1 MSPPPETSDPW
12 KVLGQWFPDLNDE
25 TWEKL
30 QVYTELL
37 REWNDKINLV
47 SRKDTDRL
55 ETKHLAHC
63 LTITKFL
70 RLMPK
75 ARLLDV
81 GTGGGLPG
89 IPLAIC
95 FPQARFTLL
104 DSIAKKVMVVEDM
117 VQRLGLSNVE
127 VKRGRVEELPKKK
140 SYDFVIGRAVTAL
153 PTFFGW
159 VHDKIA
165 KGASHSPANGILYL
179 KGGDYSEELQTSGL
193 HPAKIWNLDELLPQA
208 ELEEKY
214 LIHFKI

>member
-1 MSPPPETSDPW
+1 MNNGEDSWETL
-12 KVLGQWFPDLNDE
+12 KKWFPDIE
-25 TWEKL
+25 QGTWEKL
-30 QVYTELL
+30 HEYTSLL
-37 REWNDKINLV
+37 REWNAKINLV

-55 ETKHLAHC
+55 EVKHLAHC

-95 FPQARFTLL
+95 YPEARFSLM
-104 DSIAKKVMVVEDM
+104 DSIGKKVMVVEDM
-117 VQRLGLSNVE
+117 VNRLSLQNAE
-127 VKRGRVEELPKKK
+127 VIRGRVEELPKKK

-159 VHDKIA
+159 VQNKIA
-165 KGASHSPANGILYL
+165 KGAKHSPANGILYL
-179 KGGDYSEELQTSGL
+179 KGGDYTEELNSSGL
-193 HPAKIWNLDELLPQA
+193 HPAKIWNLDKLLPEA
-208 ELEEKY
+208 ELGEKF

>member
-1 MSPPPETSDPW
+1 MSKEENPW
-12 KVLGQWFPDLNDE
+12 DLLKVWFPDLTPDAWSKVEEYIN
-25 TWEKL
+25 
-30 QVYTELL
+30 LL
-37 REWNDKINLV
+37 REWNAKINLV

-95 FPQARFTLL
+95 YPQAKFTLL
-104 DSIAKKVMVVEDM
+104 DSIGKKVMVVEDM
-117 VQRLGLSNVE
+117 VERLGLTNVE
-127 VKRGRVEELPKKK
+127 VKRGRVEELPRKK
-140 SYDFVIGRAVTAL
+140 SYDFIIGRAVTAL

-159 VHDKIA
+159 VQNKVS
-165 KGASHSPANGILYL
+165 KGAKHSHANGILYL
-179 KGGDYSEELQTSGL
+179 KGGDYSEELKASGL
-193 HPAKIWNLDELLPQA
+193 HPAKIWNLDELLPEA
-208 ELEEKY
+208 ELGEKF

>member
-1 MSPPPETSDPW
+1 MNSGEDPW
-12 KVLGQWFPDLNDE
+12 DTLRKWFPDLEEE
-25 TWEKL
+25 TWTKL
-30 QVYTELL
+30 KEYTSLL
-37 REWNDKINLV
+37 REWNTKINLV

-55 ETKHLAHC
+55 EIKHLAHC

-95 FPQARFTLL
+95 YPEARFTLM
-104 DSIAKKVMVVEDM
+104 DSIGKKVMVVEDM
-117 VQRLGLSNVE
+117 VKRLDLQNAE
-127 VKRGRVEELPKKK
+127 VIRARVEELPRKK

-159 VHDKIA
+159 VQNKIA
-165 KGASHSPANGILYL
+165 KGAKHSPANGILYL
-179 KGGDYSEELQTSGL
+179 KGGDYTEELNSSGL
-193 HPAKIWNLDELLPQA
+193 HPAKIWNLDELLPEA
-208 ELEEKY
+208 ELGEKF

>member
-1 MSPPPETSDPW
+1 MNSGEDPW
-12 KVLGQWFPDLNDE
+12 DTLRKWFPDLEEE
-25 TWEKL
+25 TWTKL
-30 QVYTELL
+30 KEYTYLL
-37 REWNDKINLV
+37 REWNAKINLV

-55 ETKHLAHC
+55 EIKHLAHC

-95 FPQARFTLL
+95 YPEARFTLM
-104 DSIAKKVMVVEDM
+104 DSIGKKVMVVEDM
-117 VQRLGLSNVE
+117 VKRLDLQNAE
-127 VKRGRVEELPKKK
+127 VIRARVEELPRKK

-159 VHDKIA
+159 VQNKIA
-165 KGASHSPANGILYL
+165 KGAKHSPANGILYL
-179 KGGDYSEELQTSGL
+179 KGGDYTEELNSSGL
-193 HPAKIWNLDELLPQA
+193 HPAKIWNLDELLPEA
-208 ELEEKY
+208 ELGEKF

>member
-1 MSPPPETSDPW
+1 MNNGEDSWETL
-12 KVLGQWFPDLNDE
+12 KKWFPNIEQE

-30 QVYTELL
+30 HEYTSLL
-37 REWNDKINLV
+37 REWNAKINLV

-55 ETKHLAHC
+55 EVKHLAHC

-95 FPQARFTLL
+95 YPEARFTLM
-104 DSIAKKVMVVEDM
+104 DSIGKKVMVVEDM
-117 VQRLGLSNVE
+117 VNRLGLQNAE
-127 VKRGRVEELPKKK
+127 VIRGRVEELPKKK

-159 VHDKIA
+159 VQNKIA
-165 KGASHSPANGILYL
+165 KGAKHSPANGILYL
-179 KGGDYSEELQTSGL
+179 KGGDYTEELNSSGL
-193 HPAKIWNLDELLPQA
+193 HPAKIWNLDKLLPEA
-208 ELEEKY
+208 ELGEKF

>member
-1 MSPPPETSDPW
+1 MTDTPEPW
-12 KVLGQWFPDLNDE
+12 ETLGEWFPDLDPEN
-25 TWEKL
+25 WKKL
-30 QVYTELL
+30 QHYIDLL
-37 REWNDKINLV
+37 REWNAKINLV

-63 LTITKFL
+63 LTLTKFL

-95 FPQARFTLL
+95 YPQARFTLL

-153 PTFFGW
+153 PTFFNW
-159 VHDKIA
+159 VQDKIA
-165 KGASHSPANGILYL
+165 KGARHSPANGILYL

-208 ELEEKY
+208 ELGEKY

>member
-1 MSPPPETSDPW
+1 MNNGEDSWETL
-12 KVLGQWFPDLNDE
+12 KKWFPDIEKE

-30 QVYTELL
+30 HEYTSLL
-37 REWNDKINLV
+37 REWNAKINLV

-55 ETKHLAHC
+55 EVKHLAHC

-95 FPQARFTLL
+95 YPEARFTLM
-104 DSIAKKVMVVEDM
+104 DSIGKKVMVVEDM
-117 VQRLGLSNVE
+117 VNRLGLQNAE
-127 VKRGRVEELPKKK
+127 VIRGRVEELPKKK

-159 VHDKIA
+159 VQNKIA
-165 KGASHSPANGILYL
+165 KGAKHSPANGILYL
-179 KGGDYSEELQTSGL
+179 KGGDYTEELNSSGL
-193 HPAKIWNLDELLPQA
+193 HPAKIWNLDKLLPEA
-208 ELEEKY
+208 ELGEKF

>member
-1 MSPPPETSDPW
+1 MNNREDSWETL
-12 KVLGQWFPDLNDE
+12 KKWFPDIEQE

-30 QVYTELL
+30 HEYTSLL
-37 REWNDKINLV
+37 REWNAKINLV

-55 ETKHLAHC
+55 EVKHLAHC

-95 FPQARFTLL
+95 YPEARFTLM
-104 DSIAKKVMVVEDM
+104 DSIGKKVMVVEDM
-117 VQRLGLSNVE
+117 VNRLSLQNAE
-127 VKRGRVEELPKKK
+127 VIRGRVEELPKKK

-159 VHDKIA
+159 VQNKIA
-165 KGASHSPANGILYL
+165 KGAKHSPANGILYL
-179 KGGDYSEELQTSGL
+179 KGGDYTEELNSSGL
-193 HPAKIWNLDELLPQA
+193 HPAKIWNLDKLLPEA
-208 ELEEKY
+208 ELGEKF

>member
-1 MSPPPETSDPW
+1 MSDQTDPW
-12 KVLGQWFPDLNDE
+12 KTLRSWFPDLDE
-25 TWEKL
+25 ESWPKL
-30 QVYTELL
+30 EQYCDLL
-37 REWNDKINLV
+37 REWNAKINLV

-89 IPLAIC
+89 IPLSIC
-95 FPQARFTLL
+95 YPRARFTLM
-104 DSIAKKVMVVEDM
+104 DSIGKKVMVVEDM
-117 VQRLGLSNVE
+117 LKRLDLSNAE
-127 VKRGRVEELPKKK
+127 VKRGRVEELPRKK
-140 SYDFVIGRAVTAL
+140 SYDFIIGRAVTAL

-159 VHDKIA
+159 VQDKVA
-165 KGASHSPANGILYL
+165 KGAKHFPANGILYL
-179 KGGDYSEELQTSGL
+179 KGGDYTKELKTSGL
-193 HPAKIWNLDELLPQA
+193 HPAKIWNLDELLPEA
-208 ELEEKY
+208 ELGEKF

>member
-1 MSPPPETSDPW
+1 MNNGEDSWETL
-12 KVLGQWFPDLNDE
+12 KKWFPDIEQE

-30 QVYTELL
+30 HEYTSLL
-37 REWNDKINLV
+37 REWNAKINLV

-55 ETKHLAHC
+55 EVKHLAHC

-95 FPQARFTLL
+95 YPEARFTLM
-104 DSIAKKVMVVEDM
+104 DSIGKKVMVVEDM
-117 VQRLGLSNVE
+117 VNQLSLQNAE
-127 VKRGRVEELPKKK
+127 VIRGRVEELPKKK

-159 VHDKIA
+159 VQNKIA
-165 KGASHSPANGILYL
+165 KGAKHSPANGILYL
-179 KGGDYSEELQTSGL
+179 KGGDYTEELNSSGL
-193 HPAKIWNLDELLPQA
+193 HPAKIWNLDKLLPEA
-208 ELEEKY
+208 ELGEKF

>member
-1 MSPPPETSDPW
+1 MAEVQDPWPVLKGWFPGISDP
-12 KVLGQWFPDLNDE
+12 QWD
-25 TWEKL
+25 KL
-30 QVYTELL
+30 EEYTALL
-37 REWNDKINLV
+37 REWNAKINLV
-47 SRKDTDRL
+47 SRKDMDRL

-95 FPQARFTLL
+95 YPEARFTLM
-104 DSIAKKVMVVEDM
+104 DSIGKKVMVVEDM
-117 VQRLGLSNVE
+117 VKRLDLQNAE
-127 VKRGRVEELPKKK
+127 VIRGRVEELPKKK

-159 VHDKIA
+159 VQNKIA
-165 KGASHSPANGILYL
+165 KGAKHSPANGILYL
-179 KGGDYSEELQTSGL
+179 KGGDYTEELNSSGL
-193 HPAKIWNLDELLPQA
+193 HPAKIWNLDELLPEA
-208 ELEEKY
+208 ELGEKF

>member
-1 MSPPPETSDPW
+1 MNHGEDPW
-12 KVLGQWFPDLNDE
+12 DTLCKWFPDLKQE
-25 TWEKL
+25 SWTKL
-30 QVYTELL
+30 NQYTSIL
-37 REWNDKINLV
+37 REWNAKINLV
-47 SRKDTDRL
+47 SRKDTDRI
-55 ETKHLAHC
+55 EIKHLAHC

-95 FPQARFTLL
+95 YPEARFTLM
-104 DSIAKKVMVVEDM
+104 DSIGKKVMVVEDM
-117 VQRLGLSNVE
+117 VKRLDLHNAE
-127 VKRGRVEELPKKK
+127 VIRGRVEELPKKK

-159 VHDKIA
+159 VQNKIA
-165 KGASHSPANGILYL
+165 KGAKHSPANGILYL
-179 KGGDYSEELQTSGL
+179 KGGDYTQELNNSGL
-193 HPAKIWNLDELLPQA
+193 YPAKIWNLDELLSEA
-208 ELEEKY
+208 EFGEKF

>member
-1 MSPPPETSDPW
+1 MSDSQDPW
-12 KVLGQWFPDLNDE
+12 ETLRNWFPDLEEDK
-25 TWEKL
+25 WVRL
-30 QVYTELL
+30 QEYCELL
-37 REWNDKINLV
+37 RDWNAKINLV

-63 LTITKFL
+63 LTITQFL

-95 FPQARFTLL
+95 YPQAHFTLI
-104 DSIAKKVMVVEDM
+104 DSIGKKVMVVEDM
-117 VQRLGLSNVE
+117 IQKLGLKNIE
-127 VKRGRVEELPKKK
+127 VRRGRVEELHRKRR
-140 SYDFVIGRAVTAL
+140 YDFVIGRAVTAL

-159 VHDKIA
+159 VSNKIS
-165 KGASHSPANGILYL
+165 KGSKHSPSNGILYL
-179 KGGDYSEELQTSGL
+179 KGGDYTEELKTSGL
-193 HPAKIWNLDELLPQA
+193 HPAKIWNLDELLPEA
-208 ELEEKY
+208 ELGQKY

>member
-1 MSPPPETSDPW
+1 MNSGEDPW
-12 KVLGQWFPDLNDE
+12 DTLQKWFPDLEEE
-25 TWEKL
+25 TWTKL
-30 QVYTELL
+30 KEYTSLL
-37 REWNDKINLV
+37 REWNTKINLV

-55 ETKHLAHC
+55 EIKHLAHC

-95 FPQARFTLL
+95 YPEARFTLM
-104 DSIAKKVMVVEDM
+104 DSIGKKVMVVEDM
-117 VQRLGLSNVE
+117 VKRLDLQNAE
-127 VKRGRVEELPKKK
+127 VIRARVEELPRKK

-159 VHDKIA
+159 VQNKIA
-165 KGASHSPANGILYL
+165 KGAKHSPANGILYL
-179 KGGDYSEELQTSGL
+179 KGGDYTEELNSSGL
-193 HPAKIWNLDELLPQA
+193 HPAKIWNLDELLPEA
-208 ELEEKY
+208 ELGEKF